1 MKSQEIKYV
10 GIDCRKKNFRS
21 HTDRRQLSSSKTT
34 IFNNRNWNF

>member
-10 GIDCRKKNFRS
+10 GIDCGKNFRS

-34 IFNNRNWNF
+34 I

>member
-10 GIDCRKKNFRS
+10 GIELWKKTLES

-34 IFNNRNWNF
+34 IFNNRNW